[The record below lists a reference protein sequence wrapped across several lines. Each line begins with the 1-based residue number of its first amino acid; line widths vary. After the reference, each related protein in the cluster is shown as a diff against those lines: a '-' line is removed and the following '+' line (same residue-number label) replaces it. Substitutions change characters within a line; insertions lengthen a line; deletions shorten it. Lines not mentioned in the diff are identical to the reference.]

1 MSDFNSGLIDDLR
14 ANGGH
19 ASTGPF
25 VGKQVLILT
34 TTGAKSGQR
43 RETPLAYS
51 TEGDDIV
58 IVASMGGAP
67 RHPSWYHNLVANP
80 NVQIEVDGTAY
91 DATATVVDETERR
104 RLYDAAHGDLPGLRR
119 IRGQDRGSGHPR
131 HRPAQGGGVGRSPD
145 ARLRPWRMTRPWSG
159 PQRRRSSPMS
169 APCTRPIEPP
179 GTRPRNATRAGS
191 TRPSR

>member
-67 RHPSWYHNLVANP
+67 QHPSWYHNLVANP

-91 DATATVVDETERR
+91 DATATVVDEAERR
-104 RLYDAAHGDLPGLRR
+104 RLYDAHTEIFPGF
-119 IRGQDRGSGHPR
+119 
-131 HRPAQGGGVGRSPD
+131 AEYEAKTGGRVIPVIVLHKVA
-145 ARLRPWRMTRPWSG
+145 AR
-159 PQRRRSSPMS
+159 
-169 APCTRPIEPP
+169 AV
-179 GTRPRNATRAGS
+179 A
-191 TRPSR
+191 